1 MLTILLYLLDLNK
14 WTYVNHHT
22 VSLTLHDTRKVP
34 IARHTWGTWD
44 CCPQCP
50 DSVCHGQCHSP
61 SIKHNEKMI
70 TTFKSTGESR
80 FGCSDPCIESC
91 SAHAI
96 SVVPMLSPTLSPLH
110 LCGPHVVPRLSLS
123 SPCGPHIIFM
133 VLLWSPC
140 HLCGPHVVPT
150 LSPCCLHH
158 PHIISMVLLWSP
170 CHLCGAHVV
179 LTLSPCFPCHP
190 HIIPILSPSSPHLH
204 GLHVILISSSFI
216 EFLLFPGVPLQ
227 GVGWVGVKWGFGDNV
242 GMMGMWRP
250 RDDMG
255 DHTTIMINMLAAICN
270 FSTCACVFMCMDVG
284 HPHAPRYPTTH
295 LPLLKGSG
303 GSNQ

>member
-1 MLTILLYLLDLNK
+1 M
-14 WTYVNHHT
+14 
-22 VSLTLHDTRKVP
+22 SLTLHDTHKVP

-44 CCPQCP
+44 CCPRCP

-80 FGCSDPCIESC
+80 FGCSDPCIELC

-96 SVVPMLSPTLSPLH
+96 SVVPLWCPCHLCGPHLVPTLSPLH

-150 LSPCCLHH
+150 SSPYCPHH
-158 PHIISMVLLWSP
+158 PHISMVSM
-170 CHLCGAHVV
+170 
-179 LTLSPCFPCHP
+179 LS
-190 HIIPILSPSSPHLH
+190 
-204 GLHVILISSSFI
+204 
-216 EFLLFPGVPLQ
+216 
-227 GVGWVGVKWGFGDNV
+227 
-242 GMMGMWRP
+242 
-250 RDDMG
+250 
-255 DHTTIMINMLAAICN
+255 
-270 FSTCACVFMCMDVG
+270 
-284 HPHAPRYPTTH
+284 
-295 LPLLKGSG
+295 
-303 GSNQ
+303 